1 MKVIARQIFKCIKNY
16 IYEIEVEVVY
26 IDSES
31 MEGKLEPPSNTV
43 ADFHFTERFKLKHQ
57 KTTLTIQPMRP
68 LNKRNRRQLVM
79 VDSTDTGRDI
89 KNKLDVRDFSAPGQ
103 WYANKKKKEDA
114 MLTML
119 SKDDNRRDV
128 ITDTVTVRE
137 NGELHFKGKK

>member
-1 MKVIARQIFKCIKNY
+1 MDGSQVSLRLRAWDTIEAVLGKVRMADSGFGKDDK
-16 IYEIEVEVVY
+16 IEVEVVY

-43 ADFHFTERFKLKHQ
+43 ADFHFMERFKLKHQ

-89 KNKLDVRDFSAPGQ
+89 KNKLDV
-103 WYANKKKKEDA
+103 
-114 MLTML
+114 
-119 SKDDNRRDV
+119 
-128 ITDTVTVRE
+128 
-137 NGELHFKGKK
+137 